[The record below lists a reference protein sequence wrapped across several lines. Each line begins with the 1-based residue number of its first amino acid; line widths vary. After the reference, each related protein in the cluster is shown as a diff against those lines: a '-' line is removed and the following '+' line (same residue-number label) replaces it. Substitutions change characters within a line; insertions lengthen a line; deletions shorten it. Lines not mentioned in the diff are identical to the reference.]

1 MKNVR
6 KYIIISAALAVVI
19 TVFAVLMIMYD
30 KGVFDISF
38 IKRADPVTSTAET
51 ETEPE
56 EETTGES
63 VTDTEG
69 TDTSEETDS
78 EETAAPSVFDELHE
92 TIPATNG
99 KVYIATE
106 KTYDKDTMSLYRLD
120 TLTLPRLNVTG
131 DNMTRTRYLVTRS
144 DVLRSFTEKQVSEM
158 RRAVDVYMGML
169 VVSDGTSLS
178 FYNGSGII
186 MYKYTGEEELVF
198 AYERDK
204 EDRPLFILGEEYYYI
219 DANSK
224 TLVKSDFDKSE
235 SRGLYYNYT
244 SDFAKDAKKAKFWN
258 YKTVEQKD
266 EGAIGS
272 LYFDHGYVMV
282 RNIKYERDDE
292 DDGKVVEDMEIIVDE
307 DGREFPLPEGY
318 AAKAY
323 SDERILVEYKNKY
336 GFYAVKGAWIADS
349 VYTYATPYYE
359 GLAVV
364 GTMLQRG
371 VIDLDGNFVIPLSYT
386 HISVCSGGII
396 VCWSAQTGYEVY
408 IKVEN

>member
-144 DVLRSFTEKQVSEM
+144 DVLRSFTVKQVSEM

-198 AYERDK
+198 AYEHAQARRVSG
-204 EDRPLFILGEEYYYI
+204 ED
-219 DANSK
+219 
-224 TLVKSDFDKSE
+224 
-235 SRGLYYNYT
+235 
-244 SDFAKDAKKAKFWN
+244 
-258 YKTVEQKD
+258 
-266 EGAIGS
+266 
-272 LYFDHGYVMV
+272 
-282 RNIKYERDDE
+282 
-292 DDGKVVEDMEIIVDE
+292 
-307 DGREFPLPEGY
+307 
-318 AAKAY
+318 
-323 SDERILVEYKNKY
+323 
-336 GFYAVKGAWIADS
+336 
-349 VYTYATPYYE
+349 
-359 GLAVV
+359 
-364 GTMLQRG
+364 
-371 VIDLDGNFVIPLSYT
+371 
-386 HISVCSGGII
+386 
-396 VCWSAQTGYEVY
+396 
-408 IKVEN
+408 